1 MSKTLTNGTTKTAS
15 KTRKGGPRGK
25 REILT
30 PAQLREKL
38 LRTMMLKEQRKVD
51 AKLARVQRRLD
62 KMRDRLEALT
72 YTRNQLLDLSEQ
84 YGAEL
89 SKS

>member
-1 MSKTLTNGTTKTAS
+1 MKNTNSNGTTKTAS

-62 KMRDRLEALT
+62 KMRDRLETLT
-72 YTRNQLLDLSEQ
+72 ATRNQLLDLSEQ

>member
-1 MSKTLTNGTTKTAS
+1 MSKTLTNGTNKTAS

-25 REILT
+25 REILS

-51 AKLARVQRRLD
+51 AKLSRVQRRID
-62 KMRDRLEALT
+62 KMRERIDALT
-72 YTRNQLLDLSEQ
+72 ATRNQLLDLSEQ

-89 SKS
+89 GKS